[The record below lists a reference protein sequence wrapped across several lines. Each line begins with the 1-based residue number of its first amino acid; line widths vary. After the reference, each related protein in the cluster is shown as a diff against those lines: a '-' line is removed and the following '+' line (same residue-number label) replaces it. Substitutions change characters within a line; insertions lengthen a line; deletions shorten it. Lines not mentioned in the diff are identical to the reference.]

1 MIDYVIQQSDKL
13 FTAFVQHLQIVG
25 ITLLFSIVLA
35 SVLSF
40 IIISSRRVTNIVLQ
54 FFEVFYSIPSI
65 ALFALLVPVTGL
77 GMKSAIIV
85 LVLYNQYLLIRNIV
99 TGVLGID
106 PAIIESALAMG
117 MSRFELAY
125 KIQIPL
131 AAPMILAGIRLA
143 VISTTGIATIASTIN
158 AGGLGDI
165 IFDGLRTSNP
175 YKIIWGALLSAMIAL
190 ITDIALR
197 RIENSFNK
205 QKDKSKIN

>member
-1 MIDYVIQQSDKL
+1 MIDYIVQQSDRL

-25 ITLLFSIVLA
+25 ITLLFSIALA

-40 IIISSRRVTNIVLQ
+40 LIISSRRATNIVLQ
-54 FFEVFYSIPSI
+54 FFEIFYSIPSL

-77 GMKSAIIV
+77 GMNSAIIV

-99 TGVLGID
+99 TGIVGID
-106 PAIIESALAMG
+106 PAVIESALAMG

-131 AAPMILAGIRLA
+131 AAPMIIAGIRLA
-143 VISTTGIATIASTIN
+143 VISTTSIATIASTIN

-165 IFDGLRTSNP
+165 IFDGLRTSNQ
-175 YKIIWGALLSAMIAL
+175 YKIIWGALMSAMIAL

-205 QKDKSKIN
+205 QKG

>member
-1 MIDYVIQQSDKL
+1 MIDYIVQQSDRL

-25 ITLLFSIVLA
+25 ITLLFSIALA

-40 IIISSRRVTNIVLQ
+40 LIISSRRATNIVLQ
-54 FFEVFYSIPSI
+54 FFEIFYSIPSL

-77 GMKSAIIV
+77 GMNSAIIV

-99 TGVLGID
+99 TGIVGID
-106 PAIIESALAMG
+106 PAVIESALAMG

-131 AAPMILAGIRLA
+131 AAPMIIAGIRLA
-143 VISTTGIATIASTIN
+143 VISTTSIATIASTIN

-165 IFDGLRTSNP
+165 IFDGLRTSNQ
-175 YKIIWGALLSAMIAL
+175 YKIIWGALLSAFIAL
-190 ITDIALR
+190 ITDIVLR
-197 RIENSFNK
+197 KIEKRVNK
-205 QKDKSKIN
+205 QMA

>member
-1 MIDYVIQQSDKL
+1 MIDYIVQQSDRL

-25 ITLLFSIVLA
+25 ITLLFSIALA

-40 IIISSRRVTNIVLQ
+40 LIISSRRATNIVLQ
-54 FFEVFYSIPSI
+54 FFEIFYSIPSL

-77 GMKSAIIV
+77 GMNSAIIV

-99 TGVLGID
+99 TGIVGID
-106 PAIIESALAMG
+106 PAVIESALAMG

-131 AAPMILAGIRLA
+131 AAPMIIAGIRLA
-143 VISTTGIATIASTIN
+143 VISTTSIATIASTIN

-165 IFDGLRTSNP
+165 IFDGLRTSNQ
-175 YKIIWGALLSAMIAL
+175 YKIIWGALMSAMIAL

-197 RIENSFNK
+197 KIEKHLNK
-205 QKDKSKIN
+205 

>member
-1 MIDYVIQQSDKL
+1 MIDYIVQQSDRL

-25 ITLLFSIVLA
+25 ITLLFSIALA

-40 IIISSRRVTNIVLQ
+40 LIISSRRATNIVLQ
-54 FFEVFYSIPSI
+54 FFEIFYSIPSL

-77 GMKSAIIV
+77 GMNSAIIV

-99 TGVLGID
+99 TGIVGID
-106 PAIIESALAMG
+106 PAVIESALAMG

-131 AAPMILAGIRLA
+131 AAPMIIAGIRLA
-143 VISTTGIATIASTIN
+143 VISTTSIATIASTIN

-165 IFDGLRTSNP
+165 IFDGLR
-175 YKIIWGALLSAMIAL
+175 
-190 ITDIALR
+190 
-197 RIENSFNK
+197 
-205 QKDKSKIN
+205 

>member
-1 MIDYVIQQSDKL
+1 MIDYIVQQSDRL

-25 ITLLFSIVLA
+25 ITLLFSIALA

-40 IIISSRRVTNIVLQ
+40 LIISSRRATNIVLQ
-54 FFEVFYSIPSI
+54 FFEIFYSIPSL

-77 GMKSAIIV
+77 GMNSAIIV

-99 TGVLGID
+99 TGIVGID
-106 PAIIESALAMG
+106 PAVIESALAMG

-131 AAPMILAGIRLA
+131 AAPMIIAGIRLA
-143 VISTTGIATIASTIN
+143 VISTTSIATIASTIN

-165 IFDGLRTSNP
+165 IFDGLRTSNQ
-175 YKIIWGALLSAMIAL
+175 YKIIWGALMSAMIAL

-197 RIENSFNK
+197 RIENSLNK
-205 QKDKSKIN
+205 QKG

>member
-1 MIDYVIQQSDKL
+1 MIDYIVQQSDRL

-25 ITLLFSIVLA
+25 MTLLFSIVLA

-40 IIISSRRVTNIVLQ
+40 LIISSRRATNIVLQ
-54 FFEVFYSIPSI
+54 FFEIFYSIPSL

-77 GMKSAIIV
+77 GMNSAIIV

-99 TGVLGID
+99 TGIVGID
-106 PAIIESALAMG
+106 PAVIESALAMG

-131 AAPMILAGIRLA
+131 AAPMIIAGIRLA
-143 VISTTGIATIASTIN
+143 VISTTSIATIASTIN

-165 IFDGLRTSNP
+165 IFDGLRTSNQ
-175 YKIIWGALLSAMIAL
+175 YKIIWGALMSAMIAL

-197 RIENSFNK
+197 KIEKHLNK
-205 QKDKSKIN
+205 QTA

>member
-1 MIDYVIQQSDKL
+1 MIDYIVQQSDRL

-25 ITLLFSIVLA
+25 MTLLFSIVLA

-40 IIISSRRVTNIVLQ
+40 LIISSRRATNIVLQ
-54 FFEVFYSIPSI
+54 FFEIFYSIPSL

-77 GMKSAIIV
+77 GMNSAILV

-99 TGVLGID
+99 TGIVGID
-106 PAIIESALAMG
+106 PAVIESALAMG

-131 AAPMILAGIRLA
+131 AAPMIIAGIRLA
-143 VISTTGIATIASTIN
+143 VISTTSIATIASTIN

-165 IFDGLRTSNP
+165 IFDGLRTSNQ
-175 YKIIWGALLSAMIAL
+175 YKIIWGALMSAIIAL

-197 RIENSFNK
+197 RIENSLNK
-205 QKDKSKIN
+205 QKG